1 MGMRWRGWNRVEP
14 AFVPGMAAAHAA
26 QSQHTPARGA
36 MAAQGLDRVMR
47 AGRVETAILAEH
59 GRQHQLVRA
68 QDEDQDCFHGA
79 TGVGATGAGAGFP
92 ANLDWEANR
101 RVNSTRSS
109 ALSAA
114 VVAGPVLAL
123 TAFARRT
130 T

>member
-59 GRQHQLVRA
+59 GRQHQLVCA
-68 QDEDQDCFHGA
+68 QDEDQDGFHGA
-79 TGVGATGAGAGFP
+79 TGGGAAGAGFP

-109 ALSAA
+109 ALSAV
-114 VVAGPVLAL
+114 VVAGPVLVL